1 MSYLSDLCAI
11 YEDHLDLAGVER
23 AGEPMLAP
31 RYHLLQQAGIEIC
44 LTSDGKYIPNRAVAF
59 KKGDRDADTLIPV
72 TEASGGRSG
81 SMPAPHSL
89 FDKLAYLCPGA
100 GVLMELE
107 GDKAAKAIRKFDELH
122 VRYLDGLHAFCS
134 SPFIAPQ
141 VAPALAAVCSYLE
154 GGTIIDDLISDGFLG
169 KDERGKIPNAWSGD
183 DAPSFYGK
191 RKDPLGALVRIRII
205 GNGPESRL
213 WMRRELW
220 NSFIAWQ
227 DALEVGDK
235 GLCYVLG
242 TELAPGRNAPKYIR
256 YPGDGAKLLSSN
268 DSQNFTYRGRFKNS
282 DQAFCVSR
290 KAMDQSH
297 SALRWLIAKQGWK
310 NRSTGQV
317 LVAFGRGVD
326 DFPSIGVGVDE
337 LDEGWTVDS
346 IPTTEEDYAKAL
358 AKLLRGRRAKLPAGC
373 SARVLGLDSA
383 TEGRLSVFYDRQ
395 LPADELVSRVVSW
408 QETVVWRH
416 RYLFMKPPGEKA
428 HRVPFFGAPSMDE
441 IITVLYGENA
451 GDSLRKNVAARLLP
465 CIVDSTPLPRDVVET
480 ALERATARLPLCGAE
495 NLACDRTD
503 PNGNYFFCAP
513 GEMAL
518 TVACALIRKALNDQ
532 SLRAGRGEVWKVEYD
547 MQNKDRD
554 YLFGRLLALAQK
566 VELDAR
572 AGSSETRPTNAE
584 RLQIAFARHPARTWM
599 ILYHQLIPYRNSLR
613 SRRGDIPDDDASSEA
628 RSVRRGVW
636 ILDEIDQLVTEIRE
650 SGVGFTD
657 EPLGPS
663 YLLGYSS
670 SLNGF
675 YTKKAKKDSDEVE
688 DTEE

>member
-31 RYHLLQQAGIEIC
+31 RYHLHQQAGIEIC
-44 LTSDGKYIPNRAVAF
+44 MTADGKYIPNRAVAF
-59 KKGDRDADTLIPV
+59 KKGDRAADTLIPV
-72 TEASGGRSG
+72 TEASGGRAG
-81 SMPAPHSL
+81 SMPAAHPL
-89 FDKLAYLCPGA
+89 FDKLSYLCPGA
-100 GVLMELE
+100 GALMELE
-107 GDKAAKAIRKFDELH
+107 GDKTATAIRKFDKLH
-122 VRYLDGLHAFCS
+122 GWYLDGLRAFCA
-134 SPFIAPQ
+134 SPLIDPLI
-141 VAPALAAVCSYLE
+141 APALAAVRSYLE

-205 GNGPESRL
+205 GDEPESRL
-213 WMRRELW
+213 WMRQELW

-227 DALEVGDK
+227 DALEDGSK

-242 TELAPGRNAPKYIR
+242 TELTPGRNAPKYIR

-268 DSQNFTYRGRFKNS
+268 DSRNFTYRGRFKDS

-317 LVAFGRGVD
+317 VVAFGRGAN
-326 DFPSIGVGVDE
+326 DFPSIGAGVDE
-337 LDEGWTVDS
+337 LDEGWTVGS
-346 IPTTEEDYAKAL
+346 IPTTQEDYAKAL
-358 AKLLRGRRAKLPAGC
+358 TRLLRGRRAKLPEGC

-395 LPADELVSRVVSW
+395 LPADELVSRVVNW

-428 HRVPFFGAPSMDE
+428 HRVPFFGTPSMDE
-441 IITVLYGENA
+441 IITALYGENA
-451 GDSLRKNVAARLLP
+451 GDKLRKNVAARLLP
-465 CIVDSTPLPRDVVET
+465 CIVDSVPLPRDVVET

-495 NLACDRTD
+495 SFACGRTN
-503 PNGNYFFCAP
+503 PNGNYFFCAS

-518 TVACALIRKALNDQ
+518 TVACALIRKSLNDL

-572 AGSSETRPTNAE
+572 AGSGETRPTNAE
-584 RLQIAFARHPARTWM
+584 RLQIAFARHPARTWK
-599 ILYHQLIPYRNSLR
+599 ILFHQLDPYRRSLV
-613 SRRGDIPDDDASSEA
+613 SRRGNVAPDDVSKEA
-628 RSVRRGVW
+628 KAVRGGVW
-636 ILDEIDQLVTEIRE
+636 LLGEINRVVAEIGE
-650 SGVGFTD
+650 TAPGFTD
-657 EPLGPS
+657 KPLGPN

-675 YTKKAKKDSDEVE
+675 YTKTVKEDSDEVE
-688 DTEE
+688 DTKE

>member
-11 YEDHLDLAGVER
+11 YEDHRDLAGVER
-23 AGEPMLAP
+23 TGEPMLAP

-44 LTSDGKYIPNRAVAF
+44 LTSNGKYIPNRAVAF
-59 KKGDRDADTLIPV
+59 KKGDWDADTLIPV

-81 SMPAPHSL
+81 SMPAPHPL
-89 FDKLAYLCPGA
+89 FDKLEYLCPGA
-100 GVLMELE
+100 GALMELE
-107 GDKAAKAIRKFDELH
+107 GDKAAKAIRKFNELH
-122 VRYLDGLHAFCS
+122 ARYLDGLRAFCS

-141 VAPALAAVCSYLE
+141 IAPALAAVCSYLE

-169 KDERGKIPNAWSGD
+169 KDERGKIPNVWSGD

-205 GNGPESRL
+205 GDGPESRL

-220 NSFIAWQ
+220 DSFIAWQ
-227 DALEVGDK
+227 DALEDGDK

-268 DSQNFTYRGRFKNS
+268 DSQNFTYRGRFTNS
-282 DQAFCVSR
+282 SQAFCVSR

-317 LVAFGRGVD
+317 VVAFGRGLNN
-326 DFPSIGVGVDE
+326 FPSIGAGVDD

-358 AKLLRGRRAKLPAGC
+358 ARLLSGRRGKLPEDRG
-373 SARVLGLDSA
+373 ARVLGLDSA

-395 LPADELVSRVVSW
+395 LPADVLASRVIHW

-428 HRVPFFGAPSMDE
+428 HRMPFFGAPSMDE
-441 IITVLYGENA
+441 IITALYGENA

-465 CIVDSTPLPRDVVET
+465 CIVDSEPLPQDVVET

-495 NLACDRTD
+495 SLACGRTD

-518 TVACALIRKALNDQ
+518 TVACALIRKSLNDR

-572 AGSSETRPTNAE
+572 AGSGETRPTNAE
-584 RLQIAFARHPARTWM
+584 RLQIAFARHPARTWQ
-599 ILYHQLIPYRNSLR
+599 ILFHQLDPYRRSLE
-613 SRRGDIPDDDASSEA
+613 SRRGDVAPDDVSKEA
-628 RSVRRGVW
+628 KAIRGGVW
-636 ILDEIDQLVTEIRE
+636 LLGEINRVVAKIGETD
-650 SGVGFTD
+650 VGFTD
-657 EPLGPS
+657 IPLGPN

-670 SLNGF
+670 SLNSF
-675 YTKKAKKDSDEVE
+675 YTKKTKEDSDEM
-688 DTEE
+688 EEEE